1 MMDCTPKMVMCVVT
15 EFPGTV
21 SNSTVQSQL
30 FHVYQIICVEIETF
44 MPIMLYVRAQRERL
58 GNWSYSKLCSS
69 RTWIVVEVW
78 TTLRGQQRLWKV
90 RVIYR
95 CVMSNH
101 ISSVYK
107 TLITDWFQCNKSIT
121 ENGLKAKPS
130 FIFSSIYFSS
140 YNAVTS
146 ASVEEKKT
154 SERKHSS
161 TNLPKYIQKYHDWV
175 NAPFVK

>member
-1 MMDCTPKMVMCVVT
+1 MHTQNGDVCRDWIPRYCQQFNGPESIIPCLPNHMCRDRDIHAYNALCSSS
-15 EFPGTV
+15 ER
-21 SNSTVQSQL
+21 
-30 FHVYQIICVEIETF
+30 ET
-44 MPIMLYVRAQRERL
+44 

-78 TTLRGQQRLWKV
+78 TTLRRQQRLWKV